1 MQSDIYS
8 LGLVLYE
15 VFTGKRAFEAATLA
29 ELVRL
34 HSETTPVS
42 PSSLVKEL
50 DPAVEN
56 AILRCLDPEP
66 SNRPSSALAVAARL
80 PGGDPL
86 AAALAAG
93 ETPSP
98 QMVAASGSTA
108 ALPWKIAVPTSGR
121 RACSVWR
128 PSHSWPPRS
137 SMIEK
142 AQLTKPPEVLADKAR
157 ELDPDASA
165 TPRRRATP
173 LTPSISTTIF

>member
-1 MQSDIYS
+1 M
-8 LGLVLYE
+8 LYE
-15 VFTGKRAFEAATLA
+15 VFTGKRAFEAASLA

-50 DPAVEN
+50 DPAVES
-56 AILRCLDPEP
+56 AILRCLDSEP
-66 SNRPSSALAVAARL
+66 SNRPHPPLVAARL

-98 QMVAASGSTA
+98 QVVAASGSTA
-108 ALPWKIAVPTSGR
+108 ALPWKSQFYSAAALLGLAAFAFLAAT
-121 RACSVWR
+121 
-128 PSHSWPPRS
+128 S

-142 AQLTKPPEVLADKAR
+142 AQLAKPPKCS
-157 ELDPDASA
+157 P
-165 TPRRRATP
+165 TRRV
-173 LTPSISTTIF
+173 S